1 MLVKSRNVA
10 QKEKIKIP
18 QHLAKDTIVINAH
31 QAFTMVRK
39 SVSGE
44 LA

>member
-1 MLVKSRNVA
+1 MQPK
-10 QKEKIKIP
+10 KEKIKMPWHPIN
-18 QHLAKDTIVINAH
+18 DTVVTNAH
-31 QAFTMVRK
+31 QAFALVRK